1 MLFVAAWL
9 RLAVRQFA
17 APTTRA
23 SFNQV
28 LIAPALDKVLKR
40 WRVADVSE
48 N

>member
-9 RLAVRQFA
+9 QVAVRQFA

-28 LIAPALDKVLKR
+28 LITPVLDKVLKR
-40 WRVADVSE
+40 WRVADVPE